1 MVHPSTRKISALLT
15 LLTLLMVGC
24 ESRQP
29 FVGVILIDTDLPTLY
44 RGELPIGVTLDP
56 GSGGKDL
63 LSNNLLLNGGW
74 ELASHLEGCGYDR
87 ATGEVVTPNGSRLP
101 YPLPEQH
108 FGWELIGQNI
118 GISGDKSQHYLLAH
132 VSSTDSLVGI
142 RQNLRG
148 VEISPGES
156 YRLTLTAQ
164 STRPSTIIATLVD
177 AEMKQLSTPLT
188 LPPTTEGGRLVGQ
201 LKVTQAD
208 ATPSLFLEIKATEGE
223 PYLVQRDSISYWTSQ
238 SSATVTID
246 DLLLQKVGYKEQYGL
261 DENLYA
267 LLSELHPS
275 FVRFPAGA
283 TANGLYPGN
292 YPLYLDSIQ
301 LMAPLWTLNQN
312 EYTHHFGYPQ
322 LLQLAHALHSTP
334 IIVANFGFSD
344 PSTIQRIEDIKLLP
358 QRIDYI
364 EQLIAKAPQ
373 HQVAVQPG
381 YGLGGA
387 EYDRRLTQLLD
398 KLDTIYPN
406 LQLISAADRSPYKEY
421 SDYPFDLVLPLISY
435 NNLAHIDSLITQRD
449 QLLYPQM
456 MSEATFD
463 TDYTKG
469 YFLPPLA
476 LRAAFMILAERRTPY
491 LQALGLT
498 PLIATDLEEQF
509 PIIEAKSGTF
519 HPTLFYQYLC
529 DFTQLRGENL
539 CRWDSN
545 NSLQSDVI
553 TSLTA
558 DKEKKTY
565 YLKAVNVTRHPLHY
579 QIKLKGKN
587 SNFTSVE
594 ILSYTSTEPTTSLT
608 PAGFAHYEKSVTQE
622 RLRLSSHFHYLFAPY
637 EVVIFKFS

>member
-1 MVHPSTRKISALLT
+1 MTPFARNLSLLLT
-15 LLTLLMVGC
+15 LLTLIVGC

-29 FVGVILIDTDLPTLY
+29 YVGVIVLDTDLPTLY

-56 GSGGKDL
+56 GRGGKDL

-74 ELASHLEGCGYDR
+74 ELAPALEGCGYDR
-87 ATGEVVTPNGSRLP
+87 SSGEAVTPNGSRLP

-108 FGWELIGQNI
+108 FGWKLFGQNI
-118 GISGDKSQHYLLAH
+118 GIVGDKSQHHLQAY
-132 VSSTDSLVGI
+132 VSSKDSLVYI
-142 RQNLRG
+142 KQILRG
-148 VEISPGES
+148 VEVSPGES

-164 STRPSTIIATLVD
+164 STRLATLIATLVD
-177 AEMKQLSTPLT
+177 EQMNKLSSPLT
-188 LPPTTEGGRLVGQ
+188 LTPTNEKRALGGQ
-201 LKVTQAD
+201 LKVSQAES
-208 ATPSLFLEIKATEGE
+208 APALLIEFQVKEGE
-223 PYLVQRDSISYWTSQ
+223 PYLVQNDSTSYWTTQ

-246 DLLLQKVGYKEQYGL
+246 DLLLQKVGYKELYGL
-261 DENLYA
+261 DENLYT
-267 LLSELHPS
+267 LLSKFRPS
-275 FVRFPAGA
+275 FVRFPSGA

-292 YPLYLDSIQ
+292 YPQYLDSLQ
-301 LMAPLWTLNQN
+301 LLAPLWTLNQN

-322 LLQLAHALHSTP
+322 LLQLAKALHSTP
-334 IIVANFGFSD
+334 ILVANFGFSD

-364 EQLIAKAPQ
+364 EQLLTKAPQ
-373 HQVAVQPG
+373 HQVAIQPG

-456 MSEATFD
+456 VSEATFD

-476 LRAAFMILAERRTPY
+476 LRAAFLILAERRTPY
-491 LQALGLT
+491 LQALGVT

-509 PIIEAKSGTF
+509 PIIEAKASTF

-529 DFTQLRGENL
+529 DFKELRGKNL
-539 CRWDSN
+539 CHWDGN

-565 YLKAVNVTRHPLHY
+565 YLKAVNVTRHPLNY

-587 SNFTSVE
+587 SNFTSVQ
-594 ILSYTSTEPTTSLT
+594 ILSYTSTEPSTSHS
-608 PAGFAHYEKSVTQE
+608 PDGFAHYEKSVTQE